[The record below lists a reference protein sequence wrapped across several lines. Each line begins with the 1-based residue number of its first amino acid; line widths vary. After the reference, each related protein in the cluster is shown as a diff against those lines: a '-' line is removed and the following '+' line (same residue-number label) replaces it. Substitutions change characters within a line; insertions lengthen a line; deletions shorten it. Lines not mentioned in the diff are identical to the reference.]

1 MLGRHGD
8 RGTFEYFLRE
18 LGYGTLPWVAL
29 APAAMATMVMRKADD
44 VRRQAV
50 YWLGAIW
57 FVAGYAVVS
66 MSMTKFHHYVMPAI
80 PGLGIVIGCFLDDL
94 LTRRDARR
102 GLLSVLPGVPLLILV
117 MADLVNTQH
126 ASERFL
132 WLFSYDYVHSPTGR
146 PWPKELDFRA
156 PLIVFAVL
164 FCLTLVALGVAVLL
178 CLLAGN
184 YVVRIIK
191 WPLTRAPAG
200 IPGTTGLR
208 PG

>member
-1 MLGRHGD
+1 
-8 RGTFEYFLRE
+8 
-18 LGYGTLPWVAL
+18 
-29 APAAMATMVMRKADD
+29 MATMVMRQADD

-117 MADLVNTQH
+117 MAI
-126 ASERFL
+126 
-132 WLFSYDYVHSPTGR
+132 W
-146 PWPKELDFRA
+146 
-156 PLIVFAVL
+156 
-164 FCLTLVALGVAVLL
+164 
-178 CLLAGN
+178 
-184 YVVRIIK
+184 
-191 WPLTRAPAG
+191 
-200 IPGTTGLR
+200 
-208 PG
+208 